1 MAANGMTNRSMI
13 RVGQMIRL
21 PSDGV
26 TAPPDATLVRAEVP
40 SAPAAAPVATPTL
53 ASTSAEGVYVV
64 RRGDSIERIATR
76 LGVDAQEL
84 IAANNIRNRN
94 VIQVGQQLIIPTAP
108 GAVVAMAAV
117 AAPPSPLSEPPV
129 ATASQSPA
137 GVAAAPAASAD
148 VTAALAPAVL
158 PNGLPAPAGEADEE
172 DADAVAD
179 VNALE
184 AEQDVLAAD
193 PSDYSVSATNEITV
207 QALETLGHYADW
219 LEIPTQRLRDLN
231 SLSFR
236 EAVVLGQNL
245 TLEFVRI
252 DAATFEQRRRAYHQQ
267 IQSDFFAA
275 YQIEEIES
283 HVMRPG
289 ESLWILAARKYNVP
303 VWLLR
308 QYNPDLNF
316 DRIPA
321 GAVVRFP
328 RLKAI
333 AAGNVVSA
341 ATPQVL
347 ADN

>member
-1 MAANGMTNRSMI
+1 
-13 RVGQMIRL
+13 
-21 PSDGV
+21 
-26 TAPPDATLVRAEVP
+26 
-40 SAPAAAPVATPTL
+40 
-53 ASTSAEGVYVV
+53 V

-76 LGVDAQEL
+76 LGVDPQTL
-84 IAANNIRNRN
+84 LAANDIRNRN

-108 GAVVAMAAV
+108 GAVVAAAAVVTPTSPAAEPPVVAAAESPAAV
-117 AAPPSPLSEPPV
+117 AAV
-129 ATASQSPA
+129 
-137 GVAAAPAASAD
+137 PAASAD

-158 PNGLPAPAGEADEE
+158 ENGLPAPAGDAEDEVV
-172 DADAVAD
+172 ADAG
-179 VNALE
+179 ALE
-184 AEQDVLAAD
+184 IEQDVLAAD

-219 LEIPTQRLRDLN
+219 LEIPTQRLRDVN

-245 TLEFVRI
+245 TLDFGRV
-252 DAATFEQRRRAYHQQ
+252 DAPTFEQKRRAYHQQ

-283 HVMRPG
+283 HVIKPG

-308 QYNPDLNF
+308 QYNPDLDF
-316 DRIPA
+316 DRIQA

-328 RLKAI
+328 RLRAI
-333 AAGNVVSA
+333 ATGNAVVA
-341 ATPQVL
+341 ASPQVL
-347 ADN
+347 ADNPR